1 MCDTLSGD
9 ENFMLRLHVFVGE
22 HFNRDAKFF
31 PVELCTC
38 KTFTK
43 EKKNSVILIVADTIL
58 FVSLNVNVLFL
69 SDI

>member
-22 HFNRDAKFF
+22 HFTRDANFF
-31 PVELCTC
+31 LLNFLLVRPI
-38 KTFTK
+38 TK
-43 EKKNSVILIVADTIL
+43 EKKNLVILIVADTIL
-58 FVSLNVNVLFL
+58 FVSLYVNVLFL